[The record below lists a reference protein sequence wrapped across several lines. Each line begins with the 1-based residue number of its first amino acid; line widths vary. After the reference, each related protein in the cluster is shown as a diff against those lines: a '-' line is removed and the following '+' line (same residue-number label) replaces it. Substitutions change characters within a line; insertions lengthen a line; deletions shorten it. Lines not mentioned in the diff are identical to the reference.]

1 LRSTW
6 DKAVHPTSIMGVT
19 KRLAELLTLSLQE
32 GFLQN
37 GDTKYV

>member
-1 LRSTW
+1 
-6 DKAVHPTSIMGVT
+6 MGVT